1 MTGQTRMLA
10 WIAVVVASLGL
21 LVVAAVD
28 QGGLETDGER
38 IQRLSASYACPE
50 CRGQS
55 VADSNAAVAA
65 TIRQF
70 IADSV
75 TEGRSDREIRDQLVA
90 SYQARV
96 LLNPPADGFAALV
109 WILPVVLVAVGAVG
123 LAAAMTRNRG
133 QTRAASDEDRALVA
147 EARQRQSVVPTGP
160 PVDRGGSVDGGYE
173 EPARSDDGVD

>member
-55 VADSNAAVAA
+55 VSDSNAAVAA

-133 QTRAASDEDRALVA
+133 RTRAASDEDRALVE
-147 EARQRQSVVPTGP
+147 EARQRQAVPTGAP
-160 PVDRGGSVDGGYE
+160 AGADDRPDHGGDESAGSGDG
-173 EPARSDDGVD
+173 PD